1 LKAVVLKLKS
11 GIYNLKNNAENTS
24 FAGRAKTV
32 LVYNQGRVALAFV
45 SSVVV
50 HASDDNKRGRIHF
63 VGPVS
68 FYQKIADHIG
78 DVILPASDI
87 IFKGLQL
94 PLKCFKISVVNL
106 EVTSVMDVGSIISGF
121 SADAPIFLALM
132 SAALQIEIPE
142 DLVSTG
148 HIASID
154 GDIRMVSSIPA
165 KLSAAVKSKSI
176 RTFIYP
182 DIDQDDSL
190 DSLSLQR
197 KSRIGGALAKAKSD
211 LQVIGVQNVKDL
223 LAAAFSDKQIVK
235 ASLQHNFY
243 NSFANLPQPNTSLES
258 AIKYLTGNNENRFWA
273 ALEQDLF
280 SGNSDSATQLLELF
294 AQHYISRK
302 LYPKDFGSKLLRQI
316 RCMPPFILRR
326 KIKFP
331 LLSMPRCIQVSQ
343 FAKETDHEDVSL
355 LFLASSRQAIPYSD
369 KDGAGKQSP
378 KAPEDIEETLQSILT
393 EINQEALLRH
403 VARPID
409 AARATFLPG
418 AATTNSFDE
427 FNEIV
432 TAFYVHL
439 QRHTYRL
446 IEPVD
451 LNVASSEA
459 RTLLEKAFFKKG
471 GWDSALTEA
480 ETGVNGGI
488 RFVLDVMT
496 EHFKHNH
503 QEEYLEQAI
512 ETALKPLDWEKRVSL
527 ARAILKR
534 LEHNLPQQVVSQPE
548 KYAKE
553 LKDILKTYV
562 QSQDRLKSMLRSY

>member
-1 LKAVVLKLKS
+1 
-11 GIYNLKNNAENTS
+11 
-24 FAGRAKTV
+24 V
-32 LVYNQGRVALAFV
+32 LVYNQGRDALAFI

-50 HASDDNKRGRIHF
+50 RASDDNKQGRIHF

-68 FYQKIADHIG
+68 FDQKIADHLS

-87 IFKGLQL
+87 IFKGLHL
-94 PLKCFKISVVNL
+94 PLKCFKISIVNL
-106 EVTSVMDVGSIISGF
+106 EVTSMMDVGSIISGF
-121 SADAPIFLALM
+121 SADVPIFLAIL

-142 DLVSTG
+142 NLVSTG

-165 KLSAAVKSKSI
+165 KLSAAVKSKSV

-190 DSLSLQR
+190 DSLSPQQ

-211 LQVIGVQNVKDL
+211 LEVVSAQNVKDL

-235 ASLQHNFY
+235 ASLRYNFY

-273 ALEQDLF
+273 ILEQDLF
-280 SGNSDSATQLLELF
+280 SGKDDSANQLLDLF

-316 RCMPPFILRR
+316 RCIPPFILRR

-331 LLSMPRCIQVSQ
+331 LLSMSRCIQVSQ
-343 FAKETDHEDVSL
+343 FAQQTDHDDVSL
-355 LFLASSRQAIPYSD
+355 LFLASSRQAILYSD
-369 KDGAGKQSP
+369 KDDTGKQSQ
-378 KAPEDIEETLQSILT
+378 KTPEDIEGTLQSILT
-393 EINQEALLRH
+393 EIDQEALLRH

-439 QRHTYRL
+439 QRHSYRL
-446 IEPVD
+446 IEPAD

-459 RTLLEKAFFKKG
+459 SALLEKAFFKKG
-471 GWDSALTEA
+471 GWNAALTEA

-496 EHFKHNH
+496 EHFKHVH
-503 QEEYLEQAI
+503 QEEYLEQALK
-512 ETALKPLDWEKRVSL
+512 TALKPLEWEEMVSL
-527 ARAILKR
+527 TQAILKR
-534 LEHNLPQQVVSQPE
+534 LEHNLPQTVVSQPE
-548 KYAKE
+548 KYASE

>member
-1 LKAVVLKLKS
+1 LKS
-11 GIYNLKNNAENTS
+11 NAENTS
-24 FAGRAKTV
+24 FTGRAKTV
-32 LVYNQGRVALAFV
+32 LVYNQGRDALAFI

-50 HASDDNKRGRIHF
+50 RASENNTQGRIHF
-63 VGPVS
+63 AGPVS
-68 FYQKIADHIG
+68 FDPMIVDHIG
-78 DVILPASDI
+78 DIILPATDI

-94 PLKCFKISVVNL
+94 PLKSFEISVVNL
-106 EVTSVMDVGSIISGF
+106 EVTSMMDIGSKISGF
-121 SADAPIFLALM
+121 SADVPIFLAIL
-132 SAALQIEIPE
+132 SAALHVEIPE

-165 KLSAAVKSKSI
+165 KLSAAVKNKSVH
-176 RTFIYP
+176 TFIYP

-190 DSLSLQR
+190 DSLSPQQ
-197 KSRIGGALAKAKSD
+197 KYRIGGALAKAKSD
-211 LQVIGVQNVKDL
+211 LQVISVKNVKDL

-235 ASLQHNFY
+235 ASLRHNFY
-243 NSFANLPQPNTSLES
+243 DSFANLPQPDTSLES
-258 AIKYLTGNNENRFWA
+258 AINYLAGNNENRFWA

-280 SGNSDSATQLLELF
+280 SGNSDSATQLLDIF

-302 LYPKDFGSKLLRQI
+302 LYPRDLGSKLLRQI
-316 RCMPPFILRR
+316 RGIPPFILRR

-343 FAKETDHEDVSL
+343 FAQETNHEDVSL
-355 LFLASSRQAIPYSD
+355 LFLASSRQAILHSD
-369 KDGAGKQSP
+369 NDDTGKQSQ

-393 EINQEALLRH
+393 EINQEAILRH

-409 AARATFLPG
+409 TARATFSPG
-418 AATTNSFDE
+418 KATTNSVDE

-439 QRHTYRL
+439 QRHSYKL
-446 IEPVD
+446 IEPAD
-451 LNVASSEA
+451 LKFASSEA
-459 RTLLEKAFFKKG
+459 SALLEKAFFKKG
-471 GWDSALTEA
+471 GWDVALTEA

-496 EHFKHNH
+496 EHFKFVR
-503 QEEYLEQAI
+503 QEEYLNQALI
-512 ETALKPLDWEKRVSL
+512 TALKPLNWEKRVSL
-527 ARAILKR
+527 TQAILKR

-562 QSQDRLKSMLRSY
+562 QSQDRLKTMLRSY

>member
-1 LKAVVLKLKS
+1 MKAVVLKLKS
-11 GIYNLKNNAENTS
+11 GIHNLKNNAENTS
-24 FAGRAKTV
+24 FTGRAKTV
-32 LVYNQGRVALAFV
+32 IVFSQGGDTTAVISFIVVRASKKSVGNRLLFSGPAAFSTNTV
-45 SSVVV
+45 
-50 HASDDNKRGRIHF
+50 N
-63 VGPVS
+63 
-68 FYQKIADHIG
+68 HINSI
-78 DVILPASDI
+78 ILPAYDI
-87 IFKGLQL
+87 FFNALNVPRKS
-94 PLKCFKISVVNL
+94 FEISIVNL
-106 EVTSVMDVGSIISGF
+106 DVASLMDVGITISGY
-121 SADAPIFLALM
+121 SADVPIFLAML
-132 SAALQIEIPE
+132 SAGLQMAIP
-142 DLVSTG
+142 DNILSTG

-165 KLSAAVKSKSI
+165 KLSAAAKSKSV

-190 DSLSLQR
+190 DSLSPQQ

-211 LQVIGVQNVKDL
+211 LLVVSVQNVKDL

-235 ASLQHNFY
+235 ASLRYNFY

-258 AIKYLTGNNENRFWA
+258 AINYLTGNNENRFWA

-280 SGNSDSATQLLELF
+280 SGNSASAIQLLDIF

-302 LYPKDFGSKLLRQI
+302 LYPRDFGSKLLRQI
-316 RCMPPFILRR
+316 RCIPPFILRR

-331 LLSMPRCIQVSQ
+331 LLSMFRCIQVSQ
-343 FAKETDHEDVSL
+343 FAQETDHEDVSL
-355 LFLASSRQAIPYSD
+355 LFLASSRQAILHSD
-369 KDGAGKQSP
+369 KDVNGKQSQ

-403 VARPID
+403 VVRPID

-432 TAFYVHL
+432 TAFYIRL

-459 RTLLEKAFFKKG
+459 RALLEKAFFKKG
-471 GWDSALTEA
+471 GWDAALAEA

-488 RFVLDVMT
+488 RIVLDVMT
-496 EHFKHNH
+496 EHFKHDH
-503 QEEYLEQAI
+503 QEKYLDQAL
-512 ETALKPLDWEKRVSL
+512 ETALKPLDWEKTVSL
-527 ARAILKR
+527 TQAILKR
-534 LEHNLPQQVVSQPE
+534 LEHTLPQQVVSQPE
-548 KYAKE
+548 SYARE

-562 QSQDRLKSMLRSY
+562 QSQDRLKTMLRSY

>member
-1 LKAVVLKLKS
+1 MKAVVLRLQS
-11 GIYNLKNNAENTS
+11 GIHNLKNNTENAS
-24 FAGRAKTV
+24 FIGRAKTV
-32 LVYNQGRVALAFV
+32 LVYNQGRDALAFI
-45 SSVVV
+45 SYVVV
-50 HASDDNKRGRIHF
+50 RASDDNRRGRIHF

-68 FYQKIADHIG
+68 FDPIIVDHIG
-78 DVILPASDI
+78 DIILPATDI

-94 PLKCFKISVVNL
+94 PLKYFEISVVNL
-106 EVTSVMDVGSIISGF
+106 EVTSMMDVGSIISGF
-121 SADAPIFLALM
+121 SADAPIFLAIL
-132 SAALQIEIPE
+132 SAGLQIEIPD

-148 HIASID
+148 HIASTD

-165 KLSAAVKSKSI
+165 KLSAAVKNKSV

-182 DIDQDDSL
+182 EIDQDDSL
-190 DSLSLQR
+190 DSLSPQQ
-197 KSRIGGALAKAKSD
+197 KSRIGGALAKTKSD
-211 LQVIGVQNVKDL
+211 LQVISVKNVKDL
-223 LAAAFSDKQIVK
+223 LAAAFSDKQILK
-235 ASLQHNFY
+235 ASLRHNFY

-258 AIKYLTGNNENRFWA
+258 AINYLTGNNENRFWA

-280 SGNSDSATQLLELF
+280 SGKSDSVTQLLDLF
-294 AQHYISRK
+294 AHHYISNK
-302 LYPKDFGSKLLRQI
+302 LYPKNFGSKLLRQI
-316 RCMPPFILRR
+316 RCIPPFILRR

-331 LLSMPRCIQVSQ
+331 LLSMSRCIQVSQ
-343 FAKETDHEDVSL
+343 FAQETDHEDVSL
-355 LFLASSRQAIPYSD
+355 LFLASSRQAILHSD
-369 KDGAGKQSP
+369 KDVNGKQSQ

-403 VARPID
+403 VVRPID

-432 TAFYVHL
+432 TAFYIRL

-459 RTLLEKAFFKKG
+459 RALLEKAFFKKG
-471 GWDSALTEA
+471 GWDAALAEA

-488 RFVLDVMT
+488 RIVLDVMT
-496 EHFKHNH
+496 EHFKHDH
-503 QEEYLEQAI
+503 QEKYLDQAL
-512 ETALKPLDWEKRVSL
+512 ETALKPLDWEKTVSL
-527 ARAILKR
+527 TQAILKR
-534 LEHNLPQQVVSQPE
+534 LEHTLPQQVVSQPE
-548 KYAKE
+548 SYARE

-562 QSQDRLKSMLRSY
+562 QSQDRLKTMLRSY